1 MGYIRLEK
9 DADGIV
15 ELIFD
20 QPGKT
25 VNTMGLEYDEAMRA
39 AVAELQ
45 GMVEAGGVTGIY
57 LRSGKPNQFFA
68 GGDIKEMLEMDLN
81 PPADKKKEMYDGI
94 MATKAPL
101 RTLETLGVPV
111 AVGMNGP
118 ALGGGFEIAL
128 ACHYRVAVKGIQM
141 GLPEAMIGLMP
152 GAGGVVRMTYLLG
165 MQEAIGLI
173 SQGRRLKADKA
184 LEKGLVNA
192 LADDEAD
199 MHAQA
204 KAWIKQ
210 NANTEG
216 GVKQPWDSE
225 GYKMPG
231 GGPEEEA
238 NQGLTFFGPANVM
251 VQTKNLMPAQNAI
264 FACVVDSARVDFDT
278 AQKVEG
284 RYFLSLLL
292 DQTARNMMT
301 AFFVQMEALNR
312 GASRPQGP
320 EKFSCQKLGIIGA
333 GQMGAGIATMA
344 AQKGIDVVLKDI
356 SMENAERGK
365 AYAEAYFDKGISKGK
380 VTEEKKAEYMARIL
394 PSADYAD
401 LKGCELVIEAVFE
414 DRKIKAAVTQETEA
428 ALDAS
433 AVFASNTSALPITEL
448 AQASSRAEN
457 FIGMHFFS
465 PAEKMPLVEII
476 RGEKTSDETLAKAF
490 DLAQQ
495 LGKTPIVVND
505 APGFFTT
512 RVIGKT
518 VSQGAEMLEEGV
530 NPVLIESAA
539 RDNGSPVGPLAAI
552 DEISQET
559 AYKNGQQ
566 AKADAEAQGKVWED
580 NAASRILDRMV
591 NEFGRRGKVHGG
603 GYYEYP
609 EGGKKHM
616 WPGLKEAYAPNGY
629 IDMPYEDIKDRLV
642 FSQCLEAVRAME
654 EGVVTNVGDGNI
666 GSIMGIG
673 FPAQTGGVFQAINAY
688 GLKAFVAR
696 AKELQARYGDVF
708 AVPALLEQRAESG
721 ELFL

>member
-1 MGYIRLEK
+1 MAYIRLEK
-9 DADGIV
+9 DSDGIV

-25 VNTMGLEYDEAMRA
+25 VNTMGREYDEAMRA
-39 AVAELQ
+39 AVAKLVA
-45 GMVEAGGVTGIY
+45 MVAEGGVSGVY
-57 LRSGKPNQFFA
+57 VRSGKPKQFFA
-68 GGDIKEMLEMDLN
+68 GGDINEMLNMDLN
-81 PPADKKKEMYDGI
+81 PSAEEKAEMYIDV

-101 RTLETLGVPV
+101 RQLETLGVPV
-111 AVGMNGP
+111 AVGLNGP

-128 ACHYRVAVKGIQM
+128 ACHYRVAIAGIQV

-184 LEKGLVNA
+184 LEKGMLHE
-192 LADDEAD
+192 LADDEVD
-199 MHAQA
+199 MHARA
-204 KAWIKQ
+204 KAWIKV
-210 NANTEG
+210 NAG
-216 GVKQPWDSE
+216 AVQPWDQD
-225 GYKMPG
+225 GYIIPG
-231 GGPEEEA
+231 GGPDETA
-238 NQGLTFFGPANVM
+238 NQGLIFFGPANVM

-264 FACVVDSARVDFDT
+264 FACVVDCARVDFDT
-278 AQKVEG
+278 AQKIEG

-301 AFFVQMEALNR
+301 TFFVQMEALNK
-312 GASRPQGP
+312 GANRPDVS
-320 EKFSCQKLGIIGA
+320 ERFKCKKLGIIGA
-333 GQMGAGIATMA
+333 GQMGAGIATVA
-344 AQKGIDVVLKDI
+344 AQKGIQVVLKDI
-356 SMENAERGK
+356 SQQNADRGR
-365 AYAEAYFDKGISKGK
+365 AYAEAFFTKGVSKGK
-380 VTEEKKAEYMARIL
+380 MTEESMHDCLALIYAT
-394 PSADYAD
+394 AAYAD
-401 LKGCELVIEAVFE
+401 LADCDIVIEAVFE
-414 DRKIKAAVTQETEA
+414 DRVIKAAVTAECEVMM
-428 ALDAS
+428 AS
-433 AVFASNTSALPITEL
+433 DSVFASNTSALPISDL
-448 AQASSRAEN
+448 AQASVRAQN

-465 PAEKMPLVEII
+465 PAEKMPLVEIV
-476 RGEKTSDETLAKAF
+476 RGKQTSDETLAKAF

-512 RVIGKT
+512 RVISKT
-518 VSQGAEMLEEGV
+518 VTQGAIMLEEGI

-539 RDNGSPVGPLAAI
+539 RDSGSPVGPLAAI

-566 AKADAEAQGKVWED
+566 SKTDTIAQGREWQD

-591 NEFGRRGKVHGG
+591 NEFGRKGKVHGG

-609 EGGKKHM
+609 NGGKKYI
-616 WPGLKEAYAPNGY
+616 WPGLKDAFAADGY
-629 IDMPYEDIKDRLV
+629 IDIPYQDIKDRLT

-654 EGVVTNVGDGNI
+654 EGVIDVVGDGNI

-688 GLKAFVAR
+688 GLKAFVMR
-696 AKELQARYGDVF
+696 AKELEAHYGNDF
-708 AVPALLEQRAESG
+708 TVPALLLSRAASG
-721 ELFL
+721 ELFH

>member
-1 MGYIRLEK
+1 MTYIRLQK
-9 DADGIV
+9 DSDGIV

-20 QPGKT
+20 QPGKA
-25 VNTMGLEYDEAMRA
+25 VNTMGRDYDVAMRS
-39 AVAELQ
+39 AVAELVD
-45 GMVEAGGVTGIY
+45 MVAEGEVKGVY
-57 LRSGKPNQFFA
+57 VRSCKPQQFFA
-68 GGDIKEMLEMDLN
+68 GGDIKEMLAMDLT
-81 PPADKKKEMYDGI
+81 PSAEEKTKMYEGI

-101 RTLETLGVPV
+101 RQLETLGVPV
-111 AVGMNGP
+111 AVGINGP

-128 ACHYRVAVKGIQM
+128 ACHYRVAISGVQL

-173 SQGRRLKADKA
+173 SQGRRLKANKA
-184 LEKGLVNA
+184 LEKGLLHE

-199 MHAQA
+199 MHAKA
-204 KAWIKQ
+204 KAWIKL
-210 NANTEG
+210 NSGA
-216 GVKQPWDSE
+216 KQPWDEE
-225 GYKMPG
+225 GYAMPG
-231 GGPEEEA
+231 GGPDDAA

-278 AQKVEG
+278 AQKIEG

-301 AFFVQMEALNR
+301 AFFVQMEALNN
-312 GASRPQGP
+312 GVSRPNITERFKCKQ
-320 EKFSCQKLGIIGA
+320 LGIIGA
-333 GQMGAGIATMA
+333 GQMGAGIATAA
-344 AQKGIDVVLKDI
+344 AQKGIRVVLKD
-356 SMENAERGK
+356 MNEENA
-365 AYAEAYFDKGISKGK
+365 DKGLSYAQAFFAKGVKKGK
-380 VTEEKKAEYMARIL
+380 LSETQALEYMSRIK
-394 PSADYAD
+394 PTAEYAD
-401 LKGCELVIEAVFE
+401 LADCDMVIEAVFE
-414 DRKIKAAVTQETEA
+414 DRGVKAAVTEECEA
-428 ALDAS
+428 VMKDGS
-433 AVFASNTSALPITEL
+433 VFASNTSALPISEL
-448 AQASSRAEN
+448 AQASKNADR

-465 PAEKMPLVEII
+465 PAEKMPLVEIVC
-476 RGEKTSDETLAKAF
+476 GVKTSDESLAKAF

-505 APGFFTT
+505 GPGFFTT
-512 RVIGKT
+512 RVISKT
-518 VSQGAEMLEEGV
+518 VTQGASMLEEGV

-566 AKADAEAQGKVWED
+566 AKADAVAQGKQWQD

-591 NEFGRRGKVHGG
+591 NEFGRRGKIHGG

-609 EGGKKHM
+609 ASGKKYL
-616 WPGLKEAYAPNGY
+616 WPGLKAAFSAADYTE
-629 IDMPYEDIKDRLV
+629 IPYQDIKDRLT

-654 EGVVTNVGDGNI
+654 EGVIKNVGDGNM

-688 GLKAFVAR
+688 GLNDFIQR
-696 AKELQARYGDVF
+696 AQDLELRYGSDF
-708 AVPALLEQRAESG
+708 NVPALLLSRAELDES
-721 ELFL
+721 FH